1 MMELLRAFKLGDHR
15 DAAHELTSAKQ
26 ARQAVA
32 KPRPALRNVDSLS
45 LAPREQAD
53 E

>member
-1 MMELLRAFKLGDHR
+1 MELLRAFKLGDHR
-15 DAAHELTSAKQ
+15 DAEDEFTPARQ

-32 KPRPALRNVDSLS
+32 KPRPVLRSVDSLG